1 MSWKNDGKLRIQ
13 IGDIVILTGGLLI
26 SLIVLLCIRHTT
38 GGAYIE
44 VTVDRKV
51 TSYSLHKDQTI
62 RIESQNGGRN
72 ELVIENGSAYMKSA
86 DCPDQIC
93 VNHKAISKNGE
104 SIICLPHAVYVEVIS
119 DQKNDI
125 DN

>member
-1 MSWKNDGKLRIQ
+1 MSWNNNGKLRIQ

-51 TSYSLHKDQTI
+51 TSYSLQKDQTI

-93 VNHKAISKNGE
+93 VKHKAISQNGE
-104 SIICLPHAVYVEVIS
+104 SIICLPHVVYVEVIS

>member
-1 MSWKNDGKLRIQ
+1 MHMSWKNNGKLRIQ

-51 TSYSLHKDQTI
+51 TSYSLQKDQTI

-72 ELVIENGSAYMKSA
+72 ELVIENGSASM
-86 DCPDQIC
+86 
-93 VNHKAISKNGE
+93 
-104 SIICLPHAVYVEVIS
+104 
-119 DQKNDI
+119 
-125 DN
+125 